1 MGEFFGGERFVAFAS
16 QNVFTVFVEF
26 RCCAVHRQGD
36 VFTQLVTSRFN
47 RFSDNSQR
55 FRVGAQVRRIAAFV
69 THSGVHAFAFQHFCQ
84 VMENFRT
91 HTDGFFNRFRAN
103 RLDHEFLDVDVVV
116 SVLAAV
122 DDVHHRNRHGVF
134 ARSAVQFSNVLV
146 QRHTFSGSS
155 SFGVS
160 QRDSQNGVCTEV
172 RFVFSTV
179 QVDHDFVDASL
190 VFSVFAKNSLSDR
203 AVNRANS
210 FGYAFTQETGFVAI
224 AQFQR
229 FAGTSRST

>member
-1 MGEFFGGERFVAFAS
+1 MSELFRGERFVAFAS

-36 VFTQLVTSRFN
+36 VFAQLVACSFN
-47 RFSDNSQR
+47 RFSDNSQCFGVR
-55 FRVGAQVRRIAAFV
+55 TQVRRVAAFV
-69 THSGVHAFAFQHFCQ
+69 TNGSVHAFGLQHFRQ
-84 VMENFRT
+84 VMEHFRT
-91 HTDGFFNRFRAN
+91 HAYCFFQGRRAN
-103 RLDHEFLDVDVVV
+103 RLNHEFLDVDVVV
-116 SVLAAV
+116 SVLTAV

-134 ARSAVQFSNVLV
+134 ARSAVQFSDVRV
-146 QRHTFSGSS
+146 QRQAFGRSS
-155 SFGVS
+155 CFGVR
-160 QRDSQNGVCTEV
+160 QRNGQDSVRTEV

-179 QVDHDFVDASL
+179 QVDHDLVDASL
-190 VFSVFAKNSLSDR
+190 IFSIFAQDCLSDR
-203 AVNRANS
+203 AVYRSNS